1 MTILNSIE
9 EEARW
14 LAQYNKRT
22 NPDIK
27 NVYWFPAEN
36 EIRLLETTEEVPF
49 SEEEKDVSPFY
60 FPAFRDEDVHIKHKL
75 AIALIRPECFGNL
88 NLPENWGSWDCGRLI
103 NDG

>member
-60 FPAFRDEDVHIKHKL
+60 FPAFRD
-75 AIALIRPECFGNL
+75 
-88 NLPENWGSWDCGRLI
+88 LPENWGSWDCGRLI